1 MRGES
6 KSVINDEQDGEKSM
20 DDSTIAYSIVQ
31 YKKSPSGSEA
41 SKQQEKGKADGGV
54 QERAGDHARSKAAVA
69 LMVHDGAARA
79 KGLKQN

>member
-1 MRGES
+1 MRDD
-6 KSVINDEQDGEKSM
+6 KQDGGKSM
-20 DDSTIAYSIVQ
+20 DNGTRAYSIVL

-54 QERAGDHARSKAAVA
+54 QERAGDHARSTAAVA

-79 KGLKQN
+79 KDLKQN

>member
-1 MRGES
+1 M
-6 KSVINDEQDGEKSM
+6 VNDKQDGGKSM
-20 DDSTIAYSIVQ
+20 DDGTRAYSIVVQ

-79 KGLKQN
+79 KDLKQN